1 MLKTNSIT
9 IVIPCYNERKNL
21 PKLFNKISNFQKKNK
36 NFSFILVENGSTDNS
51 YSLLKRLTKKSI
63 KINILKIKRN
73 KGYGHGIYRGLIEAK
88 KNSDFIGWTHADLQT
103 DINDLSKINKLTL
116 KNKMFIKGFRNGRPL
131 IDNFFSK
138 GMSYVASKILG
149 YEFTDI
155 NAQPSIFST
164 DLNLNKKKIPPN
176 FMFDLYIY
184 LQAQKQNFNIKRVKV
199 FFHNRLY
206 GKSKWN
212 NGLYSLLKF
221 IILNLYYII
230 LFRNDN
236 YRT

>member
-1 MLKTNSIT
+1 MLKKNLIT
-9 IVIPCYNERKNL
+9 IVIPCYNERQNL
-21 PKLFNKISNFQKKNK
+21 PKLFNKINKFQKKNK
-36 NFSFILVENGSTDNS
+36 NFSFIIVENGSTDKS
-51 YSLLKRLTKKSI
+51 YDLLKRLTKKTI
-63 KINILKIKRN
+63 KIDILKIKRN
-73 KGYGHGIYRGLIEAK
+73 IGYGHGIYRGLIKAK

-103 DINDLSKINKLTL
+103 DINDLYKINKLIR
-116 KNKMFIKGFRNGRPL
+116 KNKIFIKGFRNGRPK

-138 GMSYVASKILG
+138 GMSFFASKILG
-149 YEFTDI
+149 YEFVDI
-155 NAQPSIFST
+155 NAQPSVFST
-164 DLNLNKKKIPPN
+164 DLNLNEKKIPKN
-176 FMFDLYIY
+176 FMFDLYVY

-221 IILNLYYII
+221 IILNFYYIM